1 MNNSVFNFPLPQ
13 NEPVL
18 SYFSNSPERIALEKE
33 LEKQSTQV
41 IDIPLIIGGKEVRTG
56 NTDTVVMP
64 HNHKHILATYHKAG
78 PKEVQMAIEAAVE
91 AQKKWSEMPWTSRSA
106 VMLKIAEL
114 LATKYRSVIN
124 AATMLG
130 QSKNIYQAEIDSACE
145 TIDFLRYNVAFA
157 SRIYSSQPKSTTNH
171 IDSME
176 YRALEGFVFAISP
189 FNFTSIASNL
199 NLSPV
204 MMGNTTIWKP
214 ATTAILSNYYLM
226 HIFMEAGLPAG
237 VVNFLPGSGA
247 VIGKEAIESKHFAG
261 IHFTGSN
268 GTFNGLWNQVSQRLD
283 KYISYPRLVGETGGK
298 DFIFVHPSAK
308 VKEVAVAAYAGAFE
322 FQGQKCSAAS
332 RIYIPSS
339 LWDGI
344 KEHMLNLDKSAKM
357 GDVRDASNF
366 INAVIDE
373 KSFDNIASY
382 IDYAK
387 SSNNAEIVFGG
398 TYDKSVGYFIR
409 PTLIKTSDPHFKS
422 MEEEIF
428 GPVLTAYI
436 YEDNKL
442 EEAIELCNTTSP
454 YGLTGAVFSTDRYEA
469 ERICNRLRYA
479 AGNFYIN
486 DKPTG
491 AVVGMQPFGGSRA
504 SGTNDKAGGEFN
516 LIRWITPRTIK
527 ETMISASEIM
537 YGYMKE

>member
-387 SSNNAEIVFGG
+387 SSDNAEIVFGG